1 MSNISMDDVNDLFT
15 DIITK
20 VGDTLGINVDD
31 DAIYD
36 ELYEEMMPILERL
49 ARYPEYRGN

>member
-1 MSNISMDDVNDLFT
+1 MDDVNDLFT

-49 ARYPEYRGN
+49 ARYPSYRGN

>member
-49 ARYPEYRGN
+49 ARYPSYRGN